1 MWLVLQQ
8 PDLEARGNHRTLEQ
22 QPNGLPLVMLAGTVA
37 MGEGE
42 LFQEN
47 SPQSGVIYWNARV
60 FSNAGGLGS
69 STASDASM
77 SITALDFWYL
87 DVRFELL

>member
-1 MWLVLQQ
+1 M
-8 PDLEARGNHRTLEQ
+8 
-22 QPNGLPLVMLAGTVA
+22 MLAGTVA

-47 SPQSGVIYWNARV
+47 SPQNGVIYWNAGV

-69 STASDASM
+69 YTASDASV
-77 SITALDFWYL
+77 SITARDFWNL